1 MNEYNQI
8 IIIHAVG
15 NSTLFLDKFKE
26 EFSEYYFSF
35 NSNKESVIKAKYILG
50 ELNPKSL
57 IIYLG
62 HGSSFGLYVPDE
74 NHLYENLFV
83 DVNWGN
89 VFFEEHDIILLSC
102 KSNEYISKIY
112 KSNLSI
118 GFGNIISS
126 YDELKIYNDKNEI
139 KKSLNVDEINLFNKI
154 YIECSITIIRYL
166 ISNKISFIDIP
177 KYFRFILNKEI
188 NKILLN
194 KENEN
199 RVELSRMLFEFRN
212 EILLKKNV

>member
-8 IIIHAVG
+8 IIIHAVD

-35 NSNKESVIKAKYILG
+35 HSNKESVIKAKYILG